1 MKSITQ
7 NMKYLQSLMSF
18 AEKYGVKA
26 ASRKYNRARSFIYFW
41 RKRWDGTEE
50 SLRCRSK
57 RPHSHPN
64 QHIDERRNME
74 KWLRGLDGCGKI

>member
-26 ASRKYNRARSFIYFW
+26 ASRKYNRARSFIYF
-41 RKRWDGTEE
+41 
-50 SLRCRSK
+50 
-57 RPHSHPN
+57 
-64 QHIDERRNME
+64 
-74 KWLRGLDGCGKI
+74 